1 MFSIFKKRS
10 GGKVDFSA
18 LGADMH
24 SHLLPGID
32 DGAGVPE
39 ESLAYIKG
47 LQELGFQKFVTT
59 PHIMADLYPNTP
71 ATIQTAFERLK
82 QAGGNDLPLRPAAEY
97 MLDEEFNAMITEGT
111 LLQCIYENTVL
122 VEFSF
127 VTAPL
132 DFKEMIFNL
141 QMNGYQPLLA
151 HPERYLYLSGN
162 KAVYDDLKSA
172 GCQFAVNLLSFTGY
186 YGKGATDLAQY
197 LFKKDYIDYL
207 GTDLHH
213 QRHLDSLRQAH
224 AVMPVIQKLA
234 DSGKLLNPKLL

>member
-1 MFSIFKKRS
+1 MFSIFKKKSSSRI
-10 GGKVDFSA
+10 DYSA
-18 LGADMH
+18 VGVDMH

-32 DGAGVPE
+32 DGSAAVE
-39 ESLAYIKG
+39 DSLAFMKG
-47 LQELGFQKFVTT
+47 LQELGFKKFITT

-71 ATIQTAFERLK
+71 ATIQAAFDKLK

-97 MLDEEFNAMITEGT
+97 MLDDSFAV
-111 LLQCIYENTVL
+111 LLNQGVQLRCIHENTVL

-132 DFKEMIFNL
+132 DFKEKFFNL
-141 QMNGYQPLLA
+141 QMSGYQPLLA

-162 KAVYDDLKSA
+162 KTVYDELKSA

-186 YGKGATDLAQY
+186 YGKGSTELAQY

-213 QRHLDSLRQAH
+213 QRHLDALRQAH

-234 DSGKLLNPKLL
+234 DSGKLMNAKL